1 MTPAGTVS
9 FVAGD
14 TTLGS
19 AALDDKGAAT
29 FSTSALAA
37 GKYDVKAVY
46 GGSGV
51 FAESTSAPIT
61 VVVQ

>member
-14 TTLGS
+14 TALGS
-19 AALDDKGAAT
+19 TTLDDKGTAT
-29 FSTSALAA
+29 FSTSALSA

-46 GGSGV
+46 SGSGAL
-51 FAESTSAPIT
+51 AESTSVPIT
-61 VVVQ
+61 LVVQ